1 VNVTPPLHWPSLAE
15 NKSVPFFSPF
25 LLFAIYQG
33 SQGMQEFAKQRSAEA
48 YQKAETQQSEQ
59 LERPDEYIES
69 LRLKEVETPSF

>member
-1 VNVTPPLHWPSLAE
+1 
-15 NKSVPFFSPF
+15 
-25 LLFAIYQG
+25 
-33 SQGMQEFAKQRSAEA
+33 MQEFAKQRSAEA